1 MEPHTDQFERSRRN
15 TGLFIN
21 GVQADPLE
29 VEASLGS
36 PDRLS
41 VDIHLDLGVVST
53 VHELQQAGVQ
63 VSETSL
69 PEFLVQD
76 IREHGDVALTAYLE
90 LAWAAKNQG
99 RAIPKPKHKAKWRW
113 IQLSDAR
120 RNGVVVTLSGRGA
133 EVS

>member
-76 IREHGDVALTAYLE
+76 IREHGDVALTADLE
-90 LAWAAKNQG
+90 LAWAAKKSRKGN
-99 RAIPKPKHKAKWRW
+99 
-113 IQLSDAR
+113 S
-120 RNGVVVTLSGRGA
+120 
-133 EVS
+133 